1 MSIDLS
7 FFKLGNFNNKFELWD
22 HDFKIEKY
30 DLRHVKPPKLQR

>member
-7 FFKLGNFNNKFELWD
+7 LFKLGNFNHKLELWD

-30 DLRHVKPPKLQR
+30 DLRHVKAPKLQT